1 MLESIL
7 TKLKSENQIGLINI
21 NDQDRLIIKKVMRSL
36 SFFRV
41 NSFDSQI
48 IQRDLIGMAQE
59 LQIRNSSLSENIGDD
74 LKGFTSSIVEGSN
87 GPCYREII
95 IRFIL
100 KLSGFF
106 FIWFSALSLLAY
118 GSIKWDSNPIIF
130 FYFIGTV
137 LLSFISEGLIE
148 PLYITEIGI
157 KKNLHTIF
165 SVILFFA
172 LTLIVFLINDRNN
185 TVVINSGI
193 IILISGV
200 AYLISIY
207 LNNMNIS
214 RLAKRRKYESM
225 NLE

>member
-1 MLESIL
+1 MFESIL
-7 TKLKSENQIGLINI
+7 TKLKSENQIGLDNI

-74 LKGFTSSIVEGSN
+74 LKSFTANIVEGSN

-95 IRFIL
+95 LRFIL

-118 GSIKWDSNPIIF
+118 GSIRWESNPIIF
-130 FYFIGTV
+130 FYFTGTV
-137 LLSFISEGLIE
+137 LLSFVSEGLIE
-148 PLYITEIGI
+148 PLYITETGI
-157 KKNLHTIF
+157 KKNLHTIL
-165 SVILFFA
+165 SAILFIA
-172 LTLIVFLINDRNN
+172 LTSMVLLINDRSN
-185 TVVINSGI
+185 TMQINSGI
-193 IILISGV
+193 IIPISGV
-200 AYLISIY
+200 IYLISTY
-207 LNNMNIS
+207 LNNMNIY
-214 RLAKRRKYESM
+214 RLAKQRKYESM